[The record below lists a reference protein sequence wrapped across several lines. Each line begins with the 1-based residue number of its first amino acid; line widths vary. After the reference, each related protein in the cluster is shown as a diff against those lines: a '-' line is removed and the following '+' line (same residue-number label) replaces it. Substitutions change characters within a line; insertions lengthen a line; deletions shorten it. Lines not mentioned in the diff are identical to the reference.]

1 MLFAAAGGTILAG
14 VSYAVARQAQTKRR
28 QAIQVENAASC
39 TPQQLLSQHKH
50 ANYNKTFHRYV
61 ALEGIINTNTP
72 VTFNV
77 APSENI
83 YSSTSESKRK
93 QTPSIDVDAVYFSRQ
108 LSDQLYRCKFE
119 TKKITRSTT
128 NQSPNGSTTTT
139 TSNNQRNQ
147 RNQMNNATADRPKG
161 KVECHEYWSTSD
173 PQHKMALTSIYLEH
187 FPNGAAAVA
196 VTNNKTSTNNSSSTK
211 ESKIA
216 IQGVNISDF
225 SESSRVI
232 KNQFVSSHVDP
243 AVITS
248 QKNQHK
254 LIVLSAAGSNIVL
267 NELTPVKLGTREVVK
282 GVTCG
287 DTMVSKYKK
296 RESRRKCSCNYH
308 CALY

>member
-1 MLFAAAGGTILAG
+1 
-14 VSYAVARQAQTKRR
+14 
-28 QAIQVENAASC
+28 
-39 TPQQLLSQHKH
+39 
-50 ANYNKTFHRYV
+50 
-61 ALEGIINTNTP
+61 
-72 VTFNV
+72 
-77 APSENI
+77 
-83 YSSTSESKRK
+83 
-93 QTPSIDVDAVYFSRQ
+93 
-108 LSDQLYRCKFE
+108 
-119 TKKITRSTT
+119 
-128 NQSPNGSTTTT
+128 
-139 TSNNQRNQ
+139 
-147 RNQMNNATADRPKG
+147 MNNATADRPKG
-161 KVECHEYWSTSD
+161 KVECQEYWSTSD

-187 FPNGAAAVA
+187 FPNGAAAVE
-196 VTNNKTSTNNSSSTK
+196 VTNNNTSTSTTTNSASSTK

-267 NELTPVKLGTREVVK
+267 NELTPVKLGTREIVK

-296 RESRRKCSCNYH
+296 RESRSNVVVIIIVS
-308 CALY
+308 LYKIVIIVKIIFILSILF